1 MAFAIVTDSTCDLP
15 SNIVKERGI
24 TVTPE
29 HILWGTESFMDG
41 VDMMPEAL
49 YTRLAHDPVLP
60 KTSQPSPGEFA
71 DHYRRARESQH
82 ADAVLWVTL
91 GKLLSGT
98 YASAEGA
105 RNLVDFPVTVVD
117 STTVTT

>member
-41 VDMMPEAL
+41 VDMTPEAL
-49 YTRLAHDPVLP
+49 YTRLAHDPELP

-71 DHYRRARESQH
+71 DHYRRAGGSQH
-82 ADAVLWVTL
+82 ADPGLGVTP
-91 GKLLSGT
+91 GKLLSVT
-98 YASAEGA
+98 YAPA
-105 RNLVDFPVTVVD
+105 VC
-117 STTVTT
+117 